1 VSPRSARQFLLFL
14 VPILVVGVVVA
25 TVSTPVGAQGASG
38 NNSTSSGGGS
48 VPKMTVADNGR
59 VFNIAA
65 QEDASK
71 CPDGKVPCWDTTL
84 LVVNPGD
91 KVTVNV
97 DLTKAAQPHNMDVTD
112 FPGGAIK
119 APPTVSNG
127 DVYQLSFTFPASGAN
142 VVNFVCDA
150 HPATMQG
157 RIGIASALAAA
168 PAEGSNVP
176 ELGVHF
182 LSYWVGVIAFLLL
195 FLVYGLTFF
204 LFKYNETSATTD
216 QWERAGAG
224 APEFK
229 RRFSPGAAS
238 LLALVVAG
246 VIIAAVIFVARR

>member
-1 VSPRSARQFLLFL
+1 MSPRSTRQFLLFL

-25 TVSTPVGAQGASG
+25 TIPTPVGAQGAGG

-48 VPKMTVADNGR
+48 VPKMTVSDQGR
-59 VFNIAA
+59 VFNIAP
-65 QEDASK
+65 QEDQGK
-71 CPDGKVPCWDTTL
+71 CGTGATGPCWDDPL
-84 LVVNPGD
+84 LVVAPGD
-91 KVTVNV
+91 KVTINV
-97 DLTKAAQPHNMDVTD
+97 DLSKAGQPHNLDISD
-112 FPGGAIK
+112 FPGGAQK
-119 APPTVSNG
+119 APTSPSSG
-127 DVYQLSFTFPASGAN
+127 DVYQLSFTFPASGTDQLH
-142 VVNFVCDA
+142 FVCDV
-150 HPATMQG
+150 HPSMSG

-182 LSYWVGVIAFLLL
+182 LSYWVGLIAFMLL

-238 LLALVVAG
+238 LLALVVAA
-246 VIIAAVIFVARR
+246 VIIAVVIFVARR